1 MELTYEDVKE
11 GSGITPLVK
20 NPGYVQ
26 LVKWANAQGNLGETH
41 YDRDFAKASGLEDVI
56 LQGPLL
62 GSFLGQA
69 VEEWAGHVGR
79 IRRYTWR
86 NQNMAYPGDTL
97 TVTGTVAKKW
107 MQDGEGLVECAV
119 ELRSQRDDVIVA
131 GTCAISLPLKT
142 PDRSS
147 A

>member
-1 MELTYEDVKE
+1 MALIYEDVKE
-11 GSGITPLVK
+11 DSPITPLVK

-26 LVKWANAQGNLGETH
+26 LVKWAYAQGNLGETH
-41 YDRDFAKASGLEDVI
+41 YDRDYAKASGLKDVI

-69 VEEWAGHVGR
+69 VEEWAGYVGH

-97 TVTGTVAKKW
+97 TVTGKVVKKW
-107 MQDGEGLVECAV
+107 IENGDGLVECAV
-119 ELRSQRDDVIVA
+119 EMRSQRDDVIVA
-131 GTCAISLPLKT
+131 GTCAITLPLKAQT
-142 PDRSS
+142 GSS
-147 A
+147 K

>member
-1 MELTYEDVKE
+1 VALIYEDVTE
-11 GSGITPLVK
+11 ESPITPLVK

-26 LVKWANAQGNLGETH
+26 LVKWAYAQGNLGETH
-41 YDRDFAKASGLEDVI
+41 YDRDYAKASGLKDVI

-69 VEEWAGHVGR
+69 VEEWAGYVGH

-97 TVTGTVAKKW
+97 TVTGTVVKKW
-107 MQDGEGLVECAV
+107 MENGDGLVECAV
-119 ELRSQRDDVIVA
+119 EMRSQRDDVIVA
-131 GTCAISLPLKT
+131 GTCAIALPLKAQT
-142 PDRSS
+142 GSS
-147 A
+147 K